1 MRKGVAASPGVAV
14 GKAYCV
20 DEIFVAPDDRK
31 LGSREAA
38 AEFRRFQRARTK
50 TAGELRALYHK
61 VSSQIGFEQASVFE
75 ARERVLVDP
84 ALAAKVRLRIIG
96 ERETVPSA
104 LRHLLRE
111 NRA

>member
-20 DEIFVAPDDRK
+20 DDIVVAPDDRK

-38 AEFRRFQRARTK
+38 AEFRRFERARTK

-61 VSSQIGFEQASVFE
+61 VSSRLVSNRPRFSRPASGCSSI
-75 ARERVLVDP
+75 RR
-84 ALAAKVRLRIIG
+84 
-96 ERETVPSA
+96 
-104 LRHLLRE
+104 
-111 NRA
+111 